1 MRSRES
7 RRSYLPMRWIERL
20 PPALQSEYL
29 PRFLR
34 YFLQCRDEAICQ
46 CAGSSV
52 YRLPCSRSTY
62 PAFCGIFCNAGMK
75 LFANALD
82 RASTACLAVG
92 VLTPLSAVFFAM
104 PGYSTTPIWIIE
116 FGVGAWM
123 LCTLALHSM
132 AMR

>member
-1 MRSRES
+1 MNEVERE
-7 RRSYLPMRWIERL
+7 
-20 PPALQSEYL
+20 Q
-29 PRFLR
+29 
-34 YFLQCRDEAICQ
+34 
-46 CAGSSV
+46 
-52 YRLPCSRSTY
+52 T
-62 PAFCGIFCNAGMK
+62 K

-116 FGVGAWM
+116 FGVGAWV

-132 AMR
+132 AMRALRGLQE